1 MQAKRFDNIIILGS
15 GSLTLK
21 VARYLKSL
29 ERSVLLLEVPEVCQ
43 FPMGSRARRQKI
55 PIVTIPRD
63 EVAGFLM
70 REARAAATTGGGA
83 SPVSPLL
90 VLSIENL
97 YVFPDCLVASPL
109 IEIINYHN
117 SLLPSHRGM
126 NAEAWAIFEEDPHTG
141 FTWHRVDQ
149 TIDTGDILYQE
160 TFEIGPE
167 DTSLSLLCSASRRAL
182 QAFERFFLPYEA
194 GCLAPFEQ
202 SCCPGSDSS
211 HRIADRPNG
220 SQLDTRWC
228 VSKVSAFVRSF
239 DYGKLNTLGRPSVL
253 IGGEPYTWE
262 SYRIEGDIPL
272 PCGMQTMQD
281 PGNRCCERSCQCS
294 IDHGSHRMELTE
306 EGVGSVI
313 LYGLEPLGVAKPL

>member
-1 MQAKRFDNIIILGS
+1 MHAKHFDDIVILGS
-15 GSLTLK
+15 GSLMLK
-21 VARYLKSL
+21 VAGYLRSL
-29 ERSVLLLEVPEVCQ
+29 GRSVLLLEIPEVCQ
-43 FPMGSRARRQKI
+43 FPMNSRARRQRI
-55 PIVTIPRD
+55 PIMTIPRA

-70 REARAAATTGGGA
+70 REAQGVSATRARTGPA
-83 SPVSPLL
+83 SPLL

-97 YVFPDCLVASPL
+97 YVFPEQLVADPL

-117 SLLPSHRGM
+117 SLLPYHRGM
-126 NAEAWAIFEEDPHTG
+126 NAEAWAIFEEDSHTG

-194 GCLAPFEQ
+194 GCLATFAQP
-202 SCCPGSDSS
+202 CCRETDVT
-211 HRIADRPNG
+211 HRTADRPNG
-220 SQLDTRWC
+220 SQLDTGWC

-239 DYGKLNTLGRPSVL
+239 DYGKLNTLGRPTVMVD
-253 IGGEPYTWE
+253 GRPHVWE

-272 PCGMQTMQD
+272 PCDGQAMQG
-281 PGNRCCERSCQCS
+281 PGDRCCERGCRCS
-294 IDHGSHRMELTE
+294 IDHGSHRMVLAE
-306 EGVGSVI
+306 EGVGSVT
-313 LYGLEPLGVAKPL
+313 LYGLEPLEVAEPI